1 MSRWIE
7 ICLSLLVLFK
17 MSNVVSQ
24 WKVFGSKHNIKIT
37 GKNSTSSSFWRSAS
51 PDQFHFQESRGPNT
65 NEPWGA
71 TRRSILQVL
80 QTSQVT
86 SKFRKETAARGGLVN
101 TALCWATHR
110 LPFPSCN
117 SSTLG
122 PWCPLRNDITSRTMC
137 GNQRRKRCGT
147 CLSCLKKIISEMR
160 QTWFLGSFQTYCLP
174 IDSSLKL
181 SCKTSRQRKDGAASQ
196 VCSPTGQHG
205 ALPTLYRPAP
215 DDSRHGNF
223 TTPHGRFFYGL
234 FKSHPLWKSSWWNNF
249 FPFSSV
255 HSLPWDNPLK
265 TTSTI
270 PLPLWGLYFQLSS
283 SSYQAPA
290 PHTCT
295 HSLALWPTYT
305 HVILLIFP
313 HTSKPPAT

>member
-51 PDQFHFQESRGPNT
+51 PDQFHFQESCGPNT

-71 TRRSILQVL
+71 TKRSILQVL

-101 TALCWATHR
+101 TALCWTTHR

-147 CLSCLKKIISEMR
+147 CLSYLKKIISEMR

-181 SCKTSRQRKDGAASQ
+181 SCKTSRQRMVLLPKSVPPRGSTVHFQHFIGLLQMTQGMGISQPLMGDSFTASL
-196 VCSPTGQHG
+196 SLTH
-205 ALPTLYRPAP
+205 YE
-215 DDSRHGNF
+215 
-223 TTPHGRFFYGL
+223 
-234 FKSHPLWKSSWWNNF
+234 
-249 FPFSSV
+249 
-255 HSLPWDNPLK
+255 SLPDE
-265 TTSTI
+265 TI
-270 PLPLWGLYFQLSS
+270 FSPFLQFIHYPEI
-283 SSYQAPA
+283 
-290 PHTCT
+290 
-295 HSLALWPTYT
+295 
-305 HVILLIFP
+305 IL
-313 HTSKPPAT
+313 